1 MTRKPYTTVL
11 LIVLSLFT
19 GSAHAVWYQ
28 VEMIVFQN
36 LYPDTDGENWY
47 KTPGLVPLQDTVDL
61 VPYLLGNNDST
72 EAVADNG
79 VPAANDDQ
87 KLIPYGILPESNNR
101 LDGIYRVMRL
111 SREYRPVYHL
121 SWQQPGMEGNRAQAV
136 YIQAPGPTQ
145 LFELTLPPRL
155 ISDPMPADFYE
166 PIELVIDGSLKIRS
180 SLYLHVDLDMVLF
193 RQPPEKEPDLQEATL
208 AAEEAMDDAVAEL
221 QPVDYVRLTESRRIK
236 LNELHYFDH
245 PMFGVIVQ
253 VSRYG
258 DQ

>member
-1 MTRKPYTTVL
+1 MTRKPITTL
-11 LIVLSLFT
+11 CLIALSLFAS
-19 GSAHAVWYQ
+19 SAHAVWYQ

-47 KTPGLVPLQDTVDL
+47 TTPGLVPLQDTVEL
-61 VPYLLGNNDST
+61 LPYHPGNDDST
-72 EAVADNG
+72 GAAGESDEPVASDT
-79 VPAANDDQ
+79 VE
-87 KLIPYGILPESNNR
+87 LIPYGILPESKNR
-101 LDGIYRVMRL
+101 LEGIYRLMRL

-121 SWQQPGMEGNRAQAV
+121 SWQQPGLEGDNARAV
-136 YIQAPGPTQ
+136 YVQAQ
-145 LFELTLPPRL
+145 DALFELSLPPHL
-155 ISDPMPADFYE
+155 VSDPMPADFYE
-166 PIELVIDGSLKIRS
+166 PVQLVVDGSLKIRS

-193 RQPPEKEPDLQEATL
+193 RAPPMNETDTPEDMLVADEAAANTVPDLE
-208 AAEEAMDDAVAEL
+208 
-221 QPVDYVRLTESRRIK
+221 PVDYVRLTESRRIR